1 MAALLLDA
9 AKITF
14 LHERN
19 PHSHIWRFQLDGL
32 PCGVVMI
39 DGSHKTGDFLKTV
52 DTDGRDISRPHFPS
66 DRKLVG
72 HVQHG
77 IFST

>member
-1 MAALLLDA
+1 
-9 AKITF
+9 
-14 LHERN
+14 
-19 PHSHIWRFQLDGL
+19 
-32 PCGVVMI
+32 MI